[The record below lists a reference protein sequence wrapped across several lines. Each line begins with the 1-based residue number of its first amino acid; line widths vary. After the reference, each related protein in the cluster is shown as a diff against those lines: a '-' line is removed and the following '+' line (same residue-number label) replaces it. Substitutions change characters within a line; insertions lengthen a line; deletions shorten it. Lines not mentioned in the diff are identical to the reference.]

1 MWRILLNIY
10 GGEVPLPSWS
20 VCCLGS
26 INLNKCL
33 DKKQGYVFNWSRFEE
48 YIRTGTRF
56 LDNVIDKSEY
66 PHEKFK
72 EIALKTRPIGLGIMG
87 FADILYKLKIPY
99 NSKEAAKLFTGI
111 CYALTATAI
120 ETSIEMCSE
129 GKTSIE
135 ISNKDDNHFVGLLRY
150 YLQLKNK
157 EPLDELIDKFRK
169 FGIRNSTW
177 TSIAPTG
184 SVAISADCS
193 YSFEPHFALTYEKQL
208 AETNEILTFVNPI
221 FELELDNFLSENG
234 KYPQPDNEYIKQD
247 IYKRI
252 KENKGSCQNIKELPE
267 KIRKVFVT
275 AHDINPI
282 DKLEMQAVG
291 QKYISLGISSTCN
304 LPNSATKED
313 VENIFIESWRLG
325 LKGITV
331 YRDGCKENQPI
342 SFGQKECKESIIE
355 IKTTIEKPVKYERP
369 IRSKAEHFEYNTNY
383 GKLHI
388 EICKD
393 DNDKIFQVLI
403 RIGKQGSLTNMLLDS
418 LSRCIS
424 NALQEGVDL
433 SVFAKT
439 LRGNK
444 EAPFWI
450 KLQKED
456 LQTTQVESIVDLIGL
471 VFQMIIEEQSK
482 ENWESP
488 TTIEELYKKKF
499 PIQNLLLELCPNCNE
514 FSISHSLGC
523 KSGQCIN
530 PSCGWSSCS

>member
-1 MWRILLNIY
+1 
-10 GGEVPLPSWS
+10 
-20 VCCLGS
+20 
-26 INLNKCL
+26 
-33 DKKQGYVFNWSRFEE
+33 
-48 YIRTGTRF
+48 
-56 LDNVIDKSEY
+56 
-66 PHEKFK
+66 
-72 EIALKTRPIGLGIMG
+72 
-87 FADILYKLKIPY
+87 
-99 NSKEAAKLFTGI
+99 
-111 CYALTATAI
+111 
-120 ETSIEMCSE
+120 
-129 GKTSIE
+129 
-135 ISNKDDNHFVGLLRY
+135 
-150 YLQLKNK
+150 
-157 EPLDELIDKFRK
+157 
-169 FGIRNSTW
+169 
-177 TSIAPTG
+177 
-184 SVAISADCS
+184 
-193 YSFEPHFALTYEKQL
+193 
-208 AETNEILTFVNPI
+208 
-221 FELELDNFLSENG
+221 
-234 KYPQPDNEYIKQD
+234 
-247 IYKRI
+247 
-252 KENKGSCQNIKELPE
+252 
-267 KIRKVFVT
+267 
-275 AHDINPI
+275 
-282 DKLEMQAVG
+282 MQAVG